1 MNEAI
6 HHLGNDSPSF
16 HPVHTLIRAVGPPV
30 LHHSKG
36 RGQTNGVRL
45 AGGVGSSVLLLC
57 QAEILSTHYNRII
70 TVKATL
76 QIRSGQETLHKT
88 QLKYP
93 SSASG
98 CSEVY

>member
-36 RGQTNGVRL
+36 RGRAQADPCLGSKGLKRLSIVNVSTQQSFPAEGCQPSVRVGMHMRRGQWI
-45 AGGVGSSVLLLC
+45 GGD
-57 QAEILSTHYNRII
+57 TR
-70 TVKATL
+70 TMATSHPL
-76 QIRSGQETLHKT
+76 VS
-88 QLKYP
+88 
-93 SSASG
+93 
-98 CSEVY
+98 